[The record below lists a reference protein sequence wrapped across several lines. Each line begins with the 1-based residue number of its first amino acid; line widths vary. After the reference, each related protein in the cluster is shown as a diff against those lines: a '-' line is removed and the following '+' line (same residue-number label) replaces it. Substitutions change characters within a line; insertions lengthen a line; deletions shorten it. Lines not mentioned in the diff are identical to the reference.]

1 MCKLMSSRLSPFI
14 ALRCFT
20 AFMPQSLT
28 RTEEEASDLSVTCG
42 GAHPNFY
49 CFSKGGGNWKAP
61 IGRGTRAG
69 PNFEGPTVLHKV
81 GKSNPVNCESFSFF
95 LSNLKAFAEMTRAI

>member
-42 GAHPNFY
+42 GAHLNFY
-49 CFSKGGGNWKAP
+49 CFSKGGGTGKLPLGEALGQAQILRVPPSFTKLENQ
-61 IGRGTRAG
+61 TLS
-69 PNFEGPTVLHKV
+69 TVSPSL
-81 GKSNPVNCESFSFF
+81 SFF
-95 LSNLKAFAEMTRAI
+95 PT

>member
-28 RTEEEASDLSVTCG
+28 RTEEEASDLSFTCG

-49 CFSKGGGNWKAP
+49 CFSKGGGELESSHWARHS
-61 IGRGTRAG
+61 GR
-69 PNFEGPTVLHKV
+69 PKF
-81 GKSNPVNCESFSFF
+81 
-95 LSNLKAFAEMTRAI
+95 